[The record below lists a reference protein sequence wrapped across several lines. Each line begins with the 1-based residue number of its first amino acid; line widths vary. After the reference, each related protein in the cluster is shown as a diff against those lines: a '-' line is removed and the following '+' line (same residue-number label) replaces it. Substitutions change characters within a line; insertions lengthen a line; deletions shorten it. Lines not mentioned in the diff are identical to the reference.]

1 MIKTT
6 LNWTIKN
13 LKAMHDSKE
22 TLNFDHPIQRQSA
35 QWTNLQQSLLVHSIL
50 ANYPVP
56 AVYVEKTD
64 SAETDD
70 KGKAIYKYSVLDGKQ
85 RMTTVFSF
93 INGDY
98 ALNEETPAAKI
109 EGESYTLASK
119 TFAELDEDVRQEL
132 LRFKFSIFAFE
143 DATDDEI
150 EEIFFRL
157 NNSTPL
163 SKPQKARP
171 LMGTENARF
180 INSILTGSFFT
191 EKCNFSNLQLRKSD
205 DMCTLLQSMML
216 LDHKYN
222 DYEYSSIS
230 ADEVMKYSAAIKGNY
245 SEEQKDLLLE
255 IIDYLDEAF
264 DEKEKMLK
272 KINIPMAIMM
282 ADIAIKKE
290 IEPNEFHDWFLYFFV
305 SCKDYSQ
312 YCSSGSIKKEKVL
325 GRLTTMEAH
334 FTKHFKLDVPAEAEE
349 SSESEEETPE
359 TDSDDIVDQEEIGTT
374 SSTEN
379 SDTDSTELVENDILT
394 EETSESKE
402 AETST
407 EEIES
412 EEEISQEESDSFM
425 NPPVDAETEEVPTN
439 EDFYLVEQG
448 A

>member
-93 INGDY
+93 INGEY
-98 ALNEETPAAKI
+98 ALNEETPAAEI
-109 EGESYTLASK
+109 EGESYALAGKS
-119 TFAELDEDVRQEL
+119 FEELDEDVRQEL

-191 EKCNFSNLQLRKSD
+191 EKCNFSKLQLRKSD

-222 DYEYSSIS
+222 NYEYASIS
-230 ADEVMKYSAAIKGNY
+230 ADEVMKYSAAIKGCY

-264 DEKEKMLK
+264 DEKEKLLK
-272 KINIPMAIMM
+272 KINVPMVVLM
-282 ADIAIKKE
+282 ADVAIKEE

-305 SCKDYSQ
+305 SNKEYSQ

-334 FTKHFKLDVPAEAEE
+334 FTKHFKLGNSAEAEE

-359 TDSDDIVDQEEIGTT
+359 TDST
-374 SSTEN
+374 
-379 SDTDSTELVENDILT
+379 DTAVL
-394 EETSESKE
+394 EETDLTSNEE
-402 AETST
+402 ENAETIDT
-407 EEIES
+407 ETSNVES
-412 EEEISQEESDSFM
+412 
-425 NPPVDAETEEVPTN
+425 ETEENNGQDENDSFLNPPADAASEDVPTN
-439 EDFYLVEQG
+439 EDCYLIEQG

>member
-13 LKAMHDSKE
+13 LKSMHDSKE

-93 INGDY
+93 INGEY
-98 ALNEETPAAKI
+98 ALNEETPAAEI
-109 EGESYTLASK
+109 EGETYTLAGR
-119 TFAELDEDVRQEL
+119 TFEELDEDVRQEL

-191 EKCNFSNLQLRKSD
+191 EKCNFSKLQLRKSD

-222 DYEYSSIS
+222 NYEYTSIS

-245 SEEQKDLLLE
+245 SEEQPAQGLMGLYGTEDDGRHIESGEIARHRQECRHHTEDGDFLLPLPDGQPYHE
-255 IIDYLDEAF
+255 GCGLPHVVF
-264 DEKEKMLK
+264 
-272 KINIPMAIMM
+272 
-282 ADIAIKKE
+282 
-290 IEPNEFHDWFLYFFV
+290 WFLLFFFHIFLSCLLSRGICGCNGIV
-305 SCKDYSQ
+305 SQ
-312 YCSSGSIKKEKVL
+312 IPSIWCR
-325 GRLTTMEAH
+325 G
-334 FTKHFKLDVPAEAEE
+334 D
-349 SSESEEETPE
+349 
-359 TDSDDIVDQEEIGTT
+359 EIAGWGD
-374 SSTEN
+374 E
-379 SDTDSTELVENDILT
+379 
-394 EETSESKE
+394 
-402 AETST
+402 
-407 EEIES
+407 
-412 EEEISQEESDSFM
+412 
-425 NPPVDAETEEVPTN
+425 
-439 EDFYLVEQG
+439 
-448 A
+448 

>member
-13 LKAMHDSKE
+13 LKSMHDSKE

-93 INGDY
+93 INGEY
-98 ALNEETPAAKI
+98 ALNEETPAAEI
-109 EGESYTLASK
+109 DGETYELADK
-119 TFAELDEDVRQEL
+119 TFEELDEDVKQEL

-191 EKCNFSNLQLRKSD
+191 EKCNFSKLQLRKSD

-222 DYEYSSIS
+222 NYEYASIS
-230 ADEVMKYSAAIKGNY
+230 ADEVMRYSAAIKGNY

-272 KINIPMAIMM
+272 KINIPMVVLM
-282 ADIAIKKE
+282 ADVAIKEE

-305 SCKDYSQ
+305 SNKEYSQ

-334 FTKHFKLDVPAEAEE
+334 FTKHFKLDAPAEADAP
-349 SSESEEETPE
+349 ESEEETPE
-359 TDSDDIVDQEEIGTT
+359 TDSDDTAEQEEVDTT
-374 SSTEN
+374 SSAEF
-379 SDTDSTELVENDILT
+379 SDTDSSELVENDIPT
-394 EETSESKE
+394 EENSESKE
-402 AETST
+402 AETSDAESET
-407 EEIES
+407 EENDEQN
-412 EEEISQEESDSFM
+412 EDDSFM
-425 NPPVDAETEEVPTN
+425 NPPADAASEDVPTN
-439 EDFYLVEQG
+439 EDCYLVEQG

>member
-22 TLNFDHPIQRQSA
+22 TLDFDHPIQRQSA

-50 ANYPVP
+50 ANFPVP
-56 AVYVEKTD
+56 AIYVEKTD

-85 RMTTVFSF
+85 RMTTIFSF

-98 ALNEETPAAKI
+98 ALNEETPAAEV
-109 EGESYTLASK
+109 EGETYELAGK
-119 TFAELDEDVRQEL
+119 TFEELDEDVRQEL

-180 INSILTGSFFT
+180 INQILTGSFFT
-191 EKCNFSNLQLRKSD
+191 EKCNFSKLQLRKSD

-216 LDHKYN
+216 LDHKYG
-222 DYEYSSIS
+222 DYEYASIS
-230 ADEVMKYSAAIKGNY
+230 ADEVMKYSAAIKNNY
-245 SEEQKDLLLE
+245 SDSQKDLLLE

-264 DEKEKMLK
+264 DDK
-272 KINIPMAIMM
+272 
-282 ADIAIKKE
+282 
-290 IEPNEFHDWFLYFFV
+290 
-305 SCKDYSQ
+305 
-312 YCSSGSIKKEKVL
+312 
-325 GRLTTMEAH
+325 
-334 FTKHFKLDVPAEAEE
+334 
-349 SSESEEETPE
+349 
-359 TDSDDIVDQEEIGTT
+359 
-374 SSTEN
+374 
-379 SDTDSTELVENDILT
+379 
-394 EETSESKE
+394 
-402 AETST
+402 
-407 EEIES
+407 
-412 EEEISQEESDSFM
+412 
-425 NPPVDAETEEVPTN
+425 
-439 EDFYLVEQG
+439 
-448 A
+448 

>member
-13 LKAMHDSKE
+13 LKSMHDSKE

-56 AVYVEKTD
+56 AIYVEKIDSTD
-64 SAETDD
+64 TDD

-93 INGDY
+93 INGEY
-98 ALNEETPAAKI
+98 ALNEETPVAEI
-109 EGESYTLASK
+109 EGESYALSGK
-119 TFAELDEDVRQEL
+119 SFEELDEDVRQEL

-191 EKCNFSNLQLRKSD
+191 EKCNFSKLQSKKSD

-222 DYEYSSIS
+222 DYEYASIS
-230 ADEVMKYSAAIKGNY
+230 ADEVMRYSAAIKCNY
-245 SEEQKDLLLE
+245 SEDQKELLLE

-264 DEKEKMLK
+264 DEKEKLLK
-272 KINIPMAIMM
+272 KINIPMVMLL
-282 ADIAIKKE
+282 ADIAIKEE

-325 GRLTTMEAH
+325 GRLTTMETH
-334 FTKHFKLDVPAEAEE
+334 FTKHFKLKNSAEAEE

-359 TDSDDIVDQEEIGTT
+359 TDSDDTAEQEETDTT
-374 SSTEN
+374 SNEEENAETIDTETSN
-379 SDTDSTELVENDILT
+379 VESET
-394 EETSESKE
+394 EENGE
-402 AETST
+402 
-407 EEIES
+407 
-412 EEEISQEESDSFM
+412 QNDDDSFM
-425 NPPVDAETEEVPTN
+425 NPPVDVASEEVPTN
-439 EDFYLVEQG
+439 EDCYLVEQG

>member
-13 LKAMHDSKE
+13 LKSMHDSKE

-93 INGDY
+93 INGEY
-98 ALNEETPAAKI
+98 ALNEETPAAEI
-109 EGESYTLASK
+109 EGETYELAGK
-119 TFAELDEDVRQEL
+119 TFEELDEDVRQEL

-191 EKCNFSNLQLRKSD
+191 EKCNFSKLQLRKSD

-222 DYEYSSIS
+222 DYEYASIS
-230 ADEVMKYSAAIKGNY
+230 ADEVMRYSAAIKGNY

-272 KINIPMAIMM
+272 KINIPMAIIK
-282 ADIAIKKE
+282 ADIAIKEE

-305 SCKDYSQ
+305 SNKEYSQ

-334 FTKHFKLDVPAEAEE
+334 FTKHFKLDAPVEAEE

-359 TDSDDIVDQEEIGTT
+359 TDSTDTTDLEETDTT
-374 SSTEN
+374 SNEEENAETIDTETFN
-379 SDTDSTELVENDILT
+379 VESET
-394 EETSESKE
+394 EENGEQNE
-402 AETST
+402 N
-407 EEIES
+407 
-412 EEEISQEESDSFM
+412 DSFM
-425 NPPVDAETEEVPTN
+425 NPPADAASEEVPTN
-439 EDFYLVEQG
+439 DDCYLVEQG

>member
-93 INGDY
+93 INGEY
-98 ALNEETPAAKI
+98 ALNEETPAAEI
-109 EGESYTLASK
+109 EGETYTLAGR
-119 TFAELDEDVRQEL
+119 TFEELDEDVRQEL

-191 EKCNFSNLQLRKSD
+191 EKCNFSKLQLRKSD

-222 DYEYSSIS
+222 NYEYASIS

-255 IIDYLDEAF
+255 IIDYLDDAF
-264 DEKEKMLK
+264 DEKEKLLK
-272 KINIPMAIMM
+272 KINVPMVVIM
-282 ADIAIKKE
+282 ADIAIKEE
-290 IEPNEFHDWFLYFFV
+290 IEPDEFHDWFLYFFV
-305 SCKDYSQ
+305 SNKEYSQ

-334 FTKHFKLDVPAEAEE
+334 FTKHFKLDAPAEAEE
-349 SSESEEETPE
+349 DSESDEEIPE
-359 TDSDDIVDQEEIGTT
+359 TDSTGTSDLEESEI
-374 SSTEN
+374 S
-379 SDTDSTELVENDILT
+379 T
-394 EETSESKE
+394 EETAESEDNETS
-402 AETST
+402 AEETFKSEDSEIST
-407 EEIES
+407 EENES
-412 EEEISQEESDSFM
+412 EEAAQEEAYSFM
-425 NPPVDAETEEVPTN
+425 NPPTDAETEEAPLH
-439 EDFYLVEQG
+439 EGLYLVEQG

>member
-22 TLNFDHPIQRQSA
+22 TLDFDHPIQRQSA

-50 ANYPVP
+50 ANFPVP
-56 AVYVEKTD
+56 AIYVEKTD

-85 RMTTVFSF
+85 RMTTIFSF

-98 ALNEETPAAKI
+98 ALNEETPAAEV
-109 EGESYTLASK
+109 EGETYELAGK
-119 TFAELDEDVRQEL
+119 TFEELDEDVRQEL

-143 DATDDEI
+143 DATDDEV

-180 INSILTGSFFT
+180 TNQILTGSFFT
-191 EKCNFSNLQLRKSD
+191 EKCNFSKLQLRKSD

-216 LDHKYN
+216 LDHKYG
-222 DYEYSSIS
+222 DYEYASIS
-230 ADEVMKYSAAIKGNY
+230 ADEVMKYSAAIKNNY
-245 SEEQKDLLLE
+245 SDSQKDLLLE

-264 DEKEKMLK
+264 DDKEKMLK
-272 KINIPMAIMM
+272 KINIPMVVMM
-282 ADIAIKKE
+282 ADVAMKKD

-312 YCSSGSIKKEKVL
+312 YCSSGSIKKEKVN
-325 GRLTTMEAH
+325 GRLSTMEAH
-334 FTKHFKLDVPAEAEE
+334 FTKHFKLEDSAEAEDP
-349 SSESEEETPE
+349 ESEEDTPE
-359 TDSDDIVDQEEIGTT
+359 TDSDDTVDEETT
-374 SSTEN
+374 SDNE
-379 SDTDSTELVENDILT
+379 ELVDAC
-394 EETSESKE
+394 ETSSEE
-402 AETST
+402 ENAETSDTESFT
-407 EEIES
+407 EESES
-412 EEEISQEESDSFM
+412 EDTTQEEDSFM
-425 NPPVDAETEEVPTN
+425 NPPAEVSEEEELSDNN
-439 EDFYLVEQG
+439 EVYLVEQD

>member
-13 LKAMHDSKE
+13 LKSMHDSKE

-93 INGDY
+93 INGEY
-98 ALNEETPAAKI
+98 ALNEETPAAEI
-109 EGESYTLASK
+109 EGETYELAGK
-119 TFAELDEDVRQEL
+119 TFEELDEDVRQEL

-180 INSILTGSFFT
+180 INSILTGGFFT
-191 EKCNFSNLQLRKSD
+191 EKCNFSKLQLRKSD

-222 DYEYSSIS
+222 DYEYASIS
-230 ADEVMKYSAAIKGNY
+230 ADEVMRYSAAIKCNY
-245 SEEQKDLLLE
+245 SEDQKKLLLE
-255 IIDYLDEAF
+255 IIDYLDESF
-264 DEKEKMLK
+264 DQKEKMLK
-272 KINIPMAIMM
+272 KINIPMVVLM
-282 ADIAIKKE
+282 ADIAMKKD

-334 FTKHFKLDVPAEAEE
+334 FTKHFKLDAPVEAEE
-349 SSESEEETPE
+349 IPESDEETPE
-359 TDSDDIVDQEEIGTT
+359 TDSTDAHQEEIKTT
-374 SSTEN
+374 SSAEF
-379 SDTDSTELVENDILT
+379 SDTDSSELVESDSPA
-394 EETSESKE
+394 EETSESE
-402 AETST
+402 ESETSA
-407 EEIES
+407 EETES
-412 EEEISQEESDSFM
+412 EEETTLEENDSFM
-425 NPPVDAETEEVPTN
+425 NPPVDAEAEEVPTN

>member
-13 LKAMHDSKE
+13 LKSMHDSKE

-93 INGDY
+93 INGEY
-98 ALNEETPAAKI
+98 ALNEETPAAEI
-109 EGESYTLASK
+109 EGETYALAGK
-119 TFAELDEDVRQEL
+119 TFEELDEDVRQEL

-180 INSILTGSFFT
+180 INQILTGSFFT
-191 EKCNFSNLQLRKSD
+191 EKCNFSKLQLRKSD

-216 LDHKYN
+216 LDHKHGG
-222 DYEYSSIS
+222 YEYASIS
-230 ADEVMKYSAAIKGNY
+230 ADEVMKYSAAIKINY

-264 DEKEKMLK
+264 DEKEKLLK
-272 KINIPMAIMM
+272 KINVPMVVIM
-282 ADIAIKKE
+282 ADIAIKEE

-305 SCKDYSQ
+305 SNKEYSQ

-334 FTKHFKLDVPAEAEE
+334 FTKHFKLDAPAEAEE
-349 SSESEEETPE
+349 DSESDDEIPE
-359 TDSDDIVDQEEIGTT
+359 TDSTGTSDLEESEI
-374 SSTEN
+374 S
-379 SDTDSTELVENDILT
+379 T
-394 EETSESKE
+394 EETAESEDSE
-402 AETST
+402 IST
-407 EEIES
+407 EKNES
-412 EEEISQEESDSFM
+412 EEAIQEETDSFM
-425 NPPVDAETEEVPTN
+425 NPPADAESEEELFSK
-439 EDFYLVEQG
+439 EDEYLVEQD

>member
-13 LKAMHDSKE
+13 LKSMHDSKE

-64 SAETDD
+64 SAEIDD

-85 RMTTVFSF
+85 RMATVFSF
-93 INGDY
+93 INGEY
-98 ALNEETPAAKI
+98 ALNEETPAAEI
-109 EGESYTLASK
+109 EGETYTLAGR
-119 TFAELDEDVRQEL
+119 TFEELDEDVRQEL

-191 EKCNFSNLQLRKSD
+191 EKCNFSKLQLRKSD

-222 DYEYSSIS
+222 NYEYASIS

-255 IIDYLDEAF
+255 IIDYLDDAF
-264 DEKEKMLK
+264 DEKEKLLK
-272 KINIPMAIMM
+272 KINVPMVVIM
-282 ADIAIKKE
+282 ADIAIKEE
-290 IEPNEFHDWFLYFFV
+290 IEPDEFHDWFLYFFV
-305 SCKDYSQ
+305 SNKEYSQ

-334 FTKHFKLDVPAEAEE
+334 FTKHFKLDAPAEAEALE
-349 SSESEEETPE
+349 SDEEIPE
-359 TDSDDIVDQEEIGTT
+359 TDSTGTSDLEESEI
-374 SSTEN
+374 S
-379 SDTDSTELVENDILT
+379 T
-394 EETSESKE
+394 EETAESEDNETS
-402 AETST
+402 AEETFKSEDSEIST
-407 EEIES
+407 EENES
-412 EEEISQEESDSFM
+412 EEAAQEEAYSFM
-425 NPPVDAETEEVPTN
+425 NPPTDAETEEAPLH
-439 EDFYLVEQG
+439 EGLYLVEQG

>member
-13 LKAMHDSKE
+13 LKSMHDSKE

-35 QWTNLQQSLLVHSIL
+35 QWTNLQQSLLIHSIL
-50 ANYPVP
+50 ANFPVP

-93 INGDY
+93 INGEY
-98 ALNEETPAAKI
+98 ALNEETPAAEI
-109 EGESYTLASK
+109 ECETYTLAGK
-119 TFAELDEDVRQEL
+119 TFEELDEDVRQEL

-180 INSILTGSFFT
+180 INQILTGSFFT
-191 EKCNFSNLQLRKSD
+191 EKCNFSKLQLRKSD

-216 LDHKYN
+216 LDHKYK
-222 DYEYSSIS
+222 DYEYASIS
-230 ADEVMKYSAAIKGNY
+230 ADEVMKYSAAIKCNY
-245 SEEQKDLLLE
+245 SEDQKNKLLG

-264 DEKEKMLK
+264 DEKEKLLK
-272 KINIPMAIMM
+272 KINIPMVVLM
-282 ADIAIKKE
+282 ADIAIKE
-290 IEPNEFHDWFLYFFV
+290 AIEPYEFHDWFLYFFV
-305 SCKDYSQ
+305 SNKEYSQ

-334 FTKHFKLDVPAEAEE
+334 FTKHFKLDAPAKAEE
-349 SSESEEETPE
+349 DSESGEDEPE
-359 TDSDDIVDQEEIGTT
+359 TDSTNTSDLEE
-374 SSTEN
+374 
-379 SDTDSTELVENDILT
+379 
-394 EETSESKE
+394 SEI
-402 AETST
+402 ST
-407 EEIES
+407 EENAESEDNETSSEETIES
-412 EEEISQEESDSFM
+412 EESETSSEEIELEEATQEEMDSFM
-425 NPPVDAETEEVPTN
+425 NPPADAESEEELSTK
-439 EDFYLVEQG
+439 EEEYLVEQG

>member
-13 LKAMHDSKE
+13 LKSMHDSKE

-93 INGDY
+93 INGEY
-98 ALNEETPAAKI
+98 ALNEETPAAEI
-109 EGESYTLASK
+109 EGETYTLAGR
-119 TFAELDEDVRQEL
+119 TFEELDEDVRQEL

-180 INSILTGSFFT
+180 INQILTGSFFT
-191 EKCNFSNLQLRKSD
+191 EKCNFSKLQLRKSD

-222 DYEYSSIS
+222 NYEYASIS

-255 IIDYLDEAF
+255 IIDYLDDAF
-264 DEKEKMLK
+264 DEKEKLLK
-272 KINIPMAIMM
+272 KINVPMVVIM
-282 ADIAIKKE
+282 ADIAIKEE

-305 SCKDYSQ
+305 SNKEYSQ

-334 FTKHFKLDVPAEAEE
+334 FTKHFKLDAPAEAEE
-349 SSESEEETPE
+349 DSESDEEIPE
-359 TDSDDIVDQEEIGTT
+359 TDSTGTSDLEESEI
-374 SSTEN
+374 S
-379 SDTDSTELVENDILT
+379 T
-394 EETSESKE
+394 EETAESEDNETS
-402 AETST
+402 AEETFKSEDSEIST
-407 EEIES
+407 EENES
-412 EEEISQEESDSFM
+412 EEAAQEEAYSFM
-425 NPPVDAETEEVPTN
+425 NPPTDAETEEAPLH
-439 EDFYLVEQG
+439 EGLYLVEQG

>member
-13 LKAMHDSKE
+13 LKSMHDSKE

-93 INGDY
+93 INGEY
-98 ALNEETPAAKI
+98 ALNEETPAAEI
-109 EGESYTLASK
+109 EGETYTLAGR
-119 TFAELDEDVRQEL
+119 TFEELDEDVRQEL

-191 EKCNFSNLQLRKSD
+191 EKCNFSKLQLRKSD

-222 DYEYSSIS
+222 NYEYASIS

-255 IIDYLDEAF
+255 IIDYLDDAF
-264 DEKEKMLK
+264 DEKEKLLK
-272 KINIPMAIMM
+272 KINVPMVVIM
-282 ADIAIKKE
+282 ADIAIKEE
-290 IEPNEFHDWFLYFFV
+290 IEPDEFHDWFLYFFV
-305 SCKDYSQ
+305 SNKEYSQ
-312 YCSSGSIKKEKVL
+312 YCSSGSIKKEKVF

-334 FTKHFKLDVPAEAEE
+334 FTKHFKLDAPAEAEALE
-349 SSESEEETPE
+349 SDEEIPE
-359 TDSDDIVDQEEIGTT
+359 TDSTGTSDLEENEI
-374 SSTEN
+374 S
-379 SDTDSTELVENDILT
+379 T
-394 EETSESKE
+394 EETAKSEDNETS
-402 AETST
+402 AEETFESEDSEIST
-407 EEIES
+407 EENES
-412 EEEISQEESDSFM
+412 EETAQEDMLPMPEEGDM
-425 NPPVDAETEEVPTN
+425 EDGIETGNDNNSEGL
-439 EDFYLVEQG
+439 YLVEQG

>member
-13 LKAMHDSKE
+13 LKSMHDSKE

-93 INGDY
+93 INGEY
-98 ALNEETPAAKI
+98 ALNEETPAAEI
-109 EGESYTLASK
+109 EGETYTLAGR
-119 TFAELDEDVRQEL
+119 TFEELDEDVRQEL

-180 INSILTGSFFT
+180 INQILTGSFFT
-191 EKCNFSNLQLRKSD
+191 EKCNFSKLQLRKSD

-222 DYEYSSIS
+222 NYEYASIS

-255 IIDYLDEAF
+255 IIDYLDDAF
-264 DEKEKMLK
+264 DEKEKLLK
-272 KINIPMAIMM
+272 KINVPMVVIM
-282 ADIAIKKE
+282 ADIAIKE
-290 IEPNEFHDWFLYFFV
+290 ELEPDEFHDWFLYFFV
-305 SCKDYSQ
+305 SNKEYSQ

-334 FTKHFKLDVPAEAEE
+334 FTKHFKLDTPAEAEE
-349 SSESEEETPE
+349 NSESDEEIPETDSTDTSNLEESEISTEETAKSEDNKISTEEISESEE
-359 TDSDDIVDQEEIGTT
+359 S
-374 SSTEN
+374 
-379 SDTDSTELVENDILT
+379 
-394 EETSESKE
+394 
-402 AETST
+402 ETST
-407 EEIES
+407 EENES
-412 EEEISQEESDSFM
+412 EEEVSQEETDSFM
-425 NPPVDAETEEVPTN
+425 NPPADAESEEAPTN
-439 EDFYLVEQG
+439 EDCYLVEQG

>member
-13 LKAMHDSKE
+13 LKSMHDSKE

-93 INGDY
+93 INGEY
-98 ALNEETPAAKI
+98 ALNEETPAAEI
-109 EGESYTLASK
+109 EGETYTLAGR
-119 TFAELDEDVRQEL
+119 TFEELDEDVRQEL

-191 EKCNFSNLQLRKSD
+191 EKCNFSKLQLRKSD

-222 DYEYSSIS
+222 NYEYASIS

-255 IIDYLDEAF
+255 IIDYLDDAF
-264 DEKEKMLK
+264 DEKEKLLK
-272 KINIPMAIMM
+272 KINVPMVVIM
-282 ADIAIKKE
+282 ADIAIKEE

-334 FTKHFKLDVPAEAEE
+334 FTKHFKLDAPAEAEE
-349 SSESEEETPE
+349 DSESDEEIPE
-359 TDSDDIVDQEEIGTT
+359 TDSAGTSDLEESEI
-374 SSTEN
+374 S
-379 SDTDSTELVENDILT
+379 T
-394 EETSESKE
+394 EETAKSEDNETS
-402 AETST
+402 AEETFESEDSEIST
-407 EEIES
+407 EENES
-412 EEEISQEESDSFM
+412 EESAQEEAYSFM
-425 NPPVDAETEEVPTN
+425 NPPTDAETEEAPLH
-439 EDFYLVEQG
+439 EGLYLVEQG

>member
-13 LKAMHDSKE
+13 LKSMHDSKE

-93 INGDY
+93 INGEY
-98 ALNEETPAAKI
+98 ALNEETPAAEI
-109 EGESYTLASK
+109 EGETYTLAGR
-119 TFAELDEDVRQEL
+119 TFEELDEDVRQEL

-191 EKCNFSNLQLRKSD
+191 EKCNFSKLQFRKSD

-222 DYEYSSIS
+222 NYEYASIS

-255 IIDYLDEAF
+255 IIDYLDDAF
-264 DEKEKMLK
+264 DEKEKLLK
-272 KINIPMAIMM
+272 KINVPMVVIM
-282 ADIAIKKE
+282 ADIAIKEE

-334 FTKHFKLDVPAEAEE
+334 FTKHFKLDAPAEAEALE
-349 SSESEEETPE
+349 SDEEIPE
-359 TDSDDIVDQEEIGTT
+359 TDSTGTSDLEENEI
-374 SSTEN
+374 S
-379 SDTDSTELVENDILT
+379 T
-394 EETSESKE
+394 EETAKSEDNETS
-402 AETST
+402 AEETFESEDSEIST
-407 EEIES
+407 EENES
-412 EEEISQEESDSFM
+412 EETAQEEADSFM
-425 NPPVDAETEEVPTN
+425 NPPTDAETEEAPLH
-439 EDFYLVEQG
+439 EGLYLVEQG

>member
-35 QWTNLQQSLLVHSIL
+35 QWSNLQQSLLVHSIL

-70 KGKAIYKYSVLDGKQ
+70 KGKSIYKYSVLDGKQ

-93 INGDY
+93 INGEY
-98 ALNEETPAAKI
+98 ALNDETPAAEI
-109 EGESYTLASK
+109 EGESYTLAGKS
-119 TFAELDEDVRQEL
+119 FEELDEDVRQEL

-191 EKCNFSNLQLRKSD
+191 EKCNFSKLQLRKSD

-222 DYEYSSIS
+222 DFEYASIS

-264 DEKEKMLK
+264 DEKEKTLK
-272 KINIPMAIMM
+272 KINIPMVVLM
-282 ADIAIKKE
+282 ADVAIKEE

-334 FTKHFKLDVPAEAEE
+334 FTKHFKLEDSAEAEAPE
-349 SSESEEETPE
+349 SDEETPE
-359 TDSDDIVDQEEIGTT
+359 TDSTDTTDLEEIDLTSNEEKNAETVDTET
-374 SSTEN
+374 SS
-379 SDTDSTELVENDILT
+379 VENET
-394 EETSESKE
+394 EENNEQDE
-402 AETST
+402 N
-407 EEIES
+407 
-412 EEEISQEESDSFM
+412 DSFM
-425 NPPVDAETEEVPTN
+425 NPPADTDSEDELSTKEE
-439 EDFYLVEQG
+439 YLVEQG

>member
-255 IIDYLDEAF
+255 IIDYLDDAF

-282 ADIAIKKE
+282 ADIAIKQE

>member
-13 LKAMHDSKE
+13 LKSMHDSKE

-93 INGDY
+93 INGEY
-98 ALNEETPAAKI
+98 ALNEETPAAEI
-109 EGESYTLASK
+109 EGETYTLAGR
-119 TFAELDEDVRQEL
+119 TFEELDEDVRQEL

-180 INSILTGSFFT
+180 INQILTGSFFT
-191 EKCNFSNLQLRKSD
+191 EKCNFSKLQLRKSD

-216 LDHKYN
+216 LDHKYK
-222 DYEYSSIS
+222 DYEYASIS
-230 ADEVMKYSAAIKGNY
+230 ADEVMKYSAAIKCNY
-245 SEEQKDLLLE
+245 SEDQKNKLLG

-264 DEKEKMLK
+264 DEKEKLLK
-272 KINIPMAIMM
+272 KINIPMVVLM
-282 ADIAIKKE
+282 ADIAIKE
-290 IEPNEFHDWFLYFFV
+290 AIEPYEFHDWFLYFFV
-305 SCKDYSQ
+305 SNKEYSQ

-334 FTKHFKLDVPAEAEE
+334 FTKHFKLDAPAEAEALE
-349 SSESEEETPE
+349 SDEEIPE
-359 TDSDDIVDQEEIGTT
+359 TDSTGTSDLEENEI
-374 SSTEN
+374 S
-379 SDTDSTELVENDILT
+379 T
-394 EETSESKE
+394 EETAKSEDNETS
-402 AETST
+402 AEETFESEDSEIST
-407 EEIES
+407 EENES
-412 EEEISQEESDSFM
+412 EETAQEEADSFM
-425 NPPVDAETEEVPTN
+425 NPPVDAETEEAPLH
-439 EDFYLVEQG
+439 EGLYLVEQG

>member
-13 LKAMHDSKE
+13 LKSMHDSKE

-93 INGDY
+93 INGEY
-98 ALNEETPAAKI
+98 ALNEETPAAEI
-109 EGESYTLASK
+109 EGETYTLAGR
-119 TFAELDEDVRQEL
+119 TFEELDEDVRQEL

-191 EKCNFSNLQLRKSD
+191 EKCNFSKLQLRKSD

-222 DYEYSSIS
+222 NYEYASIS

-255 IIDYLDEAF
+255 IIDYLDDAF
-264 DEKEKMLK
+264 DEKEKLLK
-272 KINIPMAIMM
+272 KINVPMVVIM
-282 ADIAIKKE
+282 ADIAIKEE
-290 IEPNEFHDWFLYFFV
+290 IEPDEFHDWFLYFFV
-305 SCKDYSQ
+305 SNKEYSQ
-312 YCSSGSIKKEKVL
+312 YCSSGSIKKEKVF
-325 GRLTTMEAH
+325 GRLTTMAAH
-334 FTKHFKLDVPAEAEE
+334 FTKHFKLDAPAEAEE
-349 SSESEEETPE
+349 DSESDKEIPE
-359 TDSDDIVDQEEIGTT
+359 TDSTGTSDLEESEI
-374 SSTEN
+374 S
-379 SDTDSTELVENDILT
+379 T
-394 EETSESKE
+394 EETAESEDN
-402 AETST
+402 ETST
-407 EEIES
+407 EETFKSEDSEISTEENES
-412 EEEISQEESDSFM
+412 EEAAQEEAYSFM
-425 NPPVDAETEEVPTN
+425 NPPTDAETEEAPLH
-439 EDFYLVEQG
+439 EGLYLVEQG

>member
-13 LKAMHDSKE
+13 LKSMHDSKE

-93 INGDY
+93 INGEY
-98 ALNEETPAAKI
+98 ALNEETPAAEI
-109 EGESYTLASK
+109 EGETYTLAGR
-119 TFAELDEDVRQEL
+119 TFEELDEDVRQEL

-191 EKCNFSNLQLRKSD
+191 EKCNFSKLQLRKSD

-222 DYEYSSIS
+222 NYEYASIS

-255 IIDYLDEAF
+255 IIDYLDDAF
-264 DEKEKMLK
+264 DEKEKLFK
-272 KINIPMAIMM
+272 KINVPMVVIM
-282 ADIAIKKE
+282 ADIAIKEE
-290 IEPNEFHDWFLYFFV
+290 IEPDEFHDWFLYFFV
-305 SCKDYSQ
+305 SNKEYSQ

-334 FTKHFKLDVPAEAEE
+334 FTKHFKLDAPAEAEE
-349 SSESEEETPE
+349 DSESDEEIPE
-359 TDSDDIVDQEEIGTT
+359 TDSTGTSDLEESEI
-374 SSTEN
+374 S
-379 SDTDSTELVENDILT
+379 T
-394 EETSESKE
+394 EETAESEDNETS
-402 AETST
+402 AEETFKSEDSEIST
-407 EEIES
+407 EENES
-412 EEEISQEESDSFM
+412 EEAAQEEAYSFM
-425 NPPVDAETEEVPTN
+425 NPPTDAETEEAPLH
-439 EDFYLVEQG
+439 EGLYLVEQG

>member
-13 LKAMHDSKE
+13 LKSMHDSKE

-35 QWTNLQQSLLVHSIL
+35 QWTNLQQSLLIHSIL
-50 ANYPVP
+50 ANFPVP

-93 INGDY
+93 INGEY
-98 ALNEETPAAKI
+98 ALNEETPAAEI
-109 EGESYTLASK
+109 ECETYTLAGK
-119 TFAELDEDVRQEL
+119 TFEELDEDVRQEL

-180 INSILTGSFFT
+180 INQILTGSFFT
-191 EKCNFSNLQLRKSD
+191 EKCNFSKLQLRKSD

-222 DYEYSSIS
+222 NYEYASIS

-255 IIDYLDEAF
+255 IIDYLDDAF
-264 DEKEKMLK
+264 DEKEKLLK
-272 KINIPMAIMM
+272 KINVPMVVIM
-282 ADIAIKKE
+282 ADIAIKEE
-290 IEPNEFHDWFLYFFV
+290 IEPDEFHDWFLYFFV
-305 SCKDYSQ
+305 SNKEYSQ

-334 FTKHFKLDVPAEAEE
+334 FTKHFKLDAPAEAEALE
-349 SSESEEETPE
+349 SDEEIPE
-359 TDSDDIVDQEEIGTT
+359 TDSTGTSDLEENEI
-374 SSTEN
+374 S
-379 SDTDSTELVENDILT
+379 T
-394 EETSESKE
+394 EETAKSEDNETS
-402 AETST
+402 AEETFESEDSEIST
-407 EEIES
+407 EENES
-412 EEEISQEESDSFM
+412 EETAQEEADSFM
-425 NPPVDAETEEVPTN
+425 NPPVDAETEEAPLH
-439 EDFYLVEQG
+439 EGLYLVEQG